1 MSKHAPWLPSD
12 CPMVKRGIWSFLQ
25 TSRGTVI
32 YAVLWVICSGSLLFP
47 HPLSHTQEF
56 REEGGG
62 SHTRISLRGWEQIHL
77 STLTK
82 GALPKMTVLIK
93 LWPSPVVSLMPWQA
107 RAFICLWLKMKA
119 LFCWCKREISWCV
132 RLWCQTS
139 PCHVIFRALQGG
151 SYSLETDI
159 PNPPDYF

>member
-1 MSKHAPWLPSD
+1 
-12 CPMVKRGIWSFLQ
+12 MVKRGIWSFLQ

-47 HPLSHTQEF
+47 HPLSHLQAF

-62 SHTRISLRGWEQIHL
+62 SHMRISLRGWEQIHL

-93 LWPSPVVSLMPWQA
+93 LWPSPVVSLMP
-107 RAFICLWLKMKA
+107 
-119 LFCWCKREISWCV
+119 
-132 RLWCQTS
+132 
-139 PCHVIFRALQGG
+139 
-151 SYSLETDI
+151 
-159 PNPPDYF
+159 

>member
-1 MSKHAPWLPSD
+1 MPHDCLLIVSWSREAYGPSFKHPEEPWSTQSCGWFAL
-12 CPMVKRGIWSFLQ
+12 
-25 TSRGTVI
+25 
-32 YAVLWVICSGSLLFP
+32 GSLLFP
-47 HPLSHTQEF
+47 HPLSHPQAF

-62 SHTRISLRGWEQIHL
+62 SHTQISLRGWEQIHL

-82 GALPKMTVLIK
+82 GALPKMTVRIK
-93 LWPSPVVSLMPWQA
+93 LWPSPVVSLMPWHA

-132 RLWCQTS
+132 RLWYQAS

-151 SYSLETDI
+151 SYSLEADI
-159 PNPPDYF
+159 PTPPDYF